1 MSLELSKNELYK
13 ILDAVKAY
21 EKDYYVN
28 ESVTKMFKEIQ
39 KKVKKEIKQIE
50 FGRQ

>member
-1 MSLELSKNELYK
+1 MIDFSKNELYK

-21 EKDYYVN
+21 EKDYFVN

-39 KKVKKEIKQIE
+39 KKVKKEIKDIE
-50 FGRQ
+50 FGRK

>member
-1 MSLELSKNELYK
+1 MIDFSKNELYK
-13 ILDAVKAY
+13 ILDAVTTY

-39 KKVKKEIKQIE
+39 KKVKKEIKDIE
-50 FGRQ
+50 FGRK